1 MAMAGADGPTDRSL
15 TALLKHE
22 PYRFELRQA
31 VRLLELLAYRRAMHQ
46 PFMQPDRV
54 PVGAGSDPRREAVR
68 LRGSLRSSFPSGE
81 IEAPGRFQD
90 DDTDPANPGGQPDR
104 PTLTATFFGISGGFG
119 PLPPPLTTRV
129 VERDR
134 RRDHAA
140 RDFLD
145 IFNHRLI
152 SLLLRQARLFNPAL
166 QIPPARQTPA
176 GNVPAKLPLLSLLG
190 VAIRPPGAVEARV
203 GALAT
208 SLLGAA
214 GLLNQRPASGHAVER
229 LLGAHFGLP
238 VRVLPL
244 HGAWLPL
251 ADDQRI
257 RLGRASYLG
266 RDTVLGGRIWDQA
279 AGICLEIG
287 SLTLTMLLALLPN
300 GSRHA
305 ELAGLVRFALGDA
318 FDVELCLSL
327 PASELPRG
335 VPLGRAG
342 PLLGWTSWLG
352 QQARTQ
358 PGRMRVRLGTHQ
370 AEAS

>member
-31 VRLLELLAYRRAMHQ
+31 VRLLELLAYRRTMQ
-46 PFMQPDRV
+46 QNFTQPDCV

-68 LRGSLRSSFPSGE
+68 LRGSLRSSFPPGE
-81 IEAPGRFQD
+81 IEVPGRFQD
-90 DDTDPANPGGQPDR
+90 DDIDPGGQPDR
-104 PTLTATFFGISGGFG
+104 PTLTVTFFGISGGFG

-129 VERDR
+129 VERVR

-145 IFNHRLI
+145 LFNHRLI
-152 SLLLRQARLFNPAL
+152 SMLLRQARLFDPAL
-166 QIPPARQTPA
+166 QIPPARQAPA
-176 GNVPAKLPLLSLLG
+176 ADVPAKLPLLSLLG
-190 VAIRPPGAVEARV
+190 VATRPPGAVEARL
-203 GALAT
+203 GTLAT

-214 GLLNQRPASGHAVER
+214 GLLNQRPISGHALER

-238 VRVLPL
+238 VRVLAL
-244 HGAWLPL
+244 HGGWLPL
-251 ADDQRI
+251 ADDQRT
-257 RLGRASYLG
+257 RLGRASHLG

-287 SLTLTMLLALLPN
+287 SLTFTALLALLPN
-300 GSRHA
+300 GNRHG
-305 ELAGLVRFALGDA
+305 ELAGLVKFALGDA
-318 FDVELCLSL
+318 FDVQLCLSL
-327 PASELPRG
+327 PAAEVPRG

-352 QQARTQ
+352 QQPRTQ
-358 PGRMRVRLGTHQ
+358 PGRMRVRLGVHP
-370 AEAS
+370 AGAR

>member
-1 MAMAGADGPTDRSL
+1 MAGADGPTDRSL
-15 TALLKHE
+15 TALLKYE

-68 LRGSLRSSFPSGE
+68 LRGSLRSSFPPGE

-90 DDTDPANPGGQPDR
+90 DDTDPAAAGGQPGR
-104 PTLTATFFGISGGFG
+104 PTLTVTFFGISGGFG

-145 IFNHRLI
+145 LFNHRLI
-152 SLLLRQARLFNPAL
+152 SMLLRQTRLFNPAL
-166 QIPPARQTPA
+166 QIPPALQTPA
-176 GNVPAKLPLLSLLG
+176 VDVPAKLPLLSLLG
-190 VAIRPPGAVEARV
+190 VATRPPGAVEARL

-214 GLLNQRPASGHAVER
+214 GLLNQRPVSSHALER

-244 HGAWLPL
+244 QGGWLPL
-251 ADDQRI
+251 ADDQRT
-257 RLGRASYLG
+257 RLGRASHLG
-266 RDTVLGGRIWDQA
+266 RDSVLGGRIWDQA

-287 SLTLTMLLALLPN
+287 SLTLSMLLALLPN
-300 GSRHA
+300 GRRHG

-327 PASELPRG
+327 PAPEVPRG
-335 VPLGRAG
+335 VPLGHAR

-352 QQARTQ
+352 QQPRTE
-358 PGRMRVRLGTHQ
+358 PGRMQVRLGAHQ
-370 AEAS
+370 VETS